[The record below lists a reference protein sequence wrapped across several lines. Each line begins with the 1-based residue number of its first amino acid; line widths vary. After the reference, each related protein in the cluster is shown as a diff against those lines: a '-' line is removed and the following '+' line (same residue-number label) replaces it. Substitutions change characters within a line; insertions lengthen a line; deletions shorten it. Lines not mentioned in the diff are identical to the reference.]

1 MDVFRLNAMSI
12 LDEVKKAIVGK
23 STLSNDM
30 LIALLAEGNI
40 ILDGVPGLA
49 KTSIVKAFASTMD
62 LEFKRIQF
70 VPDLLPSDI
79 TGSYI
84 YNQKDATFS
93 VRKGPIFT
101 NLFLVDEV
109 NRASPKTQSSLLEA
123 MEEKQVTIEG
133 NTFKL
138 PSPFMVITT
147 QNPIDIVGTYPLPEA
162 QIDRFMF
169 KLNVDYPTFNE
180 ELEIIMLKNEEH
192 ENPINRV
199 LTRDDVA
206 GMIKMVKQVYVDPK
220 VMGYIRDL
228 IMASRS
234 HEKLLLGAS
243 PRASIAF
250 LKASKAVA
258 AIEGRNYVIP
268 DDVKYLA
275 PKVLNHRLIIKP
287 EYEFENLTTLNVID
301 DLITSIKTPP

>member
-1 MDVFRLNAMSI
+1 MSEDASSNGLNGYYGPNGLNTHDMDVFRLKAMNI

-84 YNQKDATFS
+84 FNQKDATFS

-169 KLNVDYPTFNE
+169 KLNVDYPTFDE
-180 ELEIIMLKNEEH
+180 ELEIIMLKNEEL
-192 ENPINRV
+192 ENPINKS
-199 LTRDDVA
+199 TD
-206 GMIKMVKQVYVDPK
+206 Q
-220 VMGYIRDL
+220 
-228 IMASRS
+228 
-234 HEKLLLGAS
+234 
-243 PRASIAF
+243 
-250 LKASKAVA
+250 
-258 AIEGRNYVIP
+258 GR
-268 DDVKYLA
+268 
-275 PKVLNHRLIIKP
+275 RC
-287 EYEFENLTTLNVID
+287 
-301 DLITSIKTPP
+301 